1 MPYVQT
7 LGRLTPVLVIADL
20 PTLTEMEK
28 IATILTSARWIMTVT
43 QTHSAPTSPERIPAR
58 VMSDLWE
65 TETAV
70 RMWMNVSRIRAT
82 RMPLARIQKD
92 PSNALATPDFPE
104 TDSSAWMTTSVRWE
118 RTTATTTPSVQT
130 IPEALSVRV
139 SPDSP
144 GMELPV

>member
-1 MPYVQT
+1 M
-7 LGRLTPVLVIADL
+7 G
-20 PTLTEMEK
+20 EK
-28 IATILTSARWIMTVT
+28 NAKILTSARWIMTVT
-43 QTHSAPTSPERIPAR
+43 QTHSAPTSPDRIHAR

-82 RMPLARIQKD
+82 RMPLARIRSD

-104 TDSSAWMTTSVRWE
+104 TDSRAQIMTSVRWE

-130 IPEALSVRV
+130 SPEALRVRV
-139 SPDSP
+139 SLDSP